1 MNNAVNSIWPDIT
14 FSLEKCTYTWKAK
27 DYSYIIVDS
36 SKDKYQACL
45 GFSETNEE
53 KIILGTTWMYGYD
66 IIFDIDKNKIGFAK
80 SNCDKDSNIILK
92 SKESGINERSR
103 EDYNE
108 LKNIRTQK
116 GKDSRQGEELSNIK
130 IAHLLFML
138 IIAILITIII
148 CLIIMI
154 YQLIFKQ
161 KVFCFSIRTKNEYTK
176 SIEVELERSNPV
188 PESNYKTIN
197 S

>member
-1 MNNAVNSIWPDIT
+1 MKEV
-14 FSLEKCTYTWKAK
+14 
-27 DYSYIIVDS
+27 
-36 SKDKYQACL
+36 
-45 GFSETNEE
+45 E
-53 KIILGTTWMYGYD
+53 KI
-66 IIFDIDKNKIGFAK
+66 
-80 SNCDKDSNIILK
+80 
-92 SKESGINERSR
+92 
-103 EDYNE
+103 YNE
-108 LKNIRTQK
+108 LLNIRKQK
-116 GKDSRQGEELSNIK
+116 GKDSRQQDEELSNIK

-176 SIEVELERSNPV
+176 SIEVELERSSPV